1 MALKTAEQFRES
13 LRDGRVVYMDGEKVK
28 DVTTHPKLKVA
39 TDTAAFDY
47 ELAEMPEYRELA
59 VVRDEKTGDEYSRYF
74 HRPKNGEDL
83 LKRHELML
91 VASRLNYTT
100 TPFAREMI
108 DSFNGCVVTAHAMG
122 NRDYIERT
130 DAYLDYLRK
139 NDLSL
144 AGAIT
149 DVKGD
154 RLLRPA
160 DPKQSHP
167 DYYLR
172 VIDKN
177 KEGIIVRGCKAHI
190 TSSAYLNE
198 MLVMPCRNMTEADA
212 DYAVAF
218 ATPVSAKG
226 VIQIVHPFD
235 SHRGPLDFP
244 LDIPVRSHTDSL
256 VIFDDV
262 FVPWE
267 RVFLCGEWQSAATAV
282 YNFAYLHRH
291 TAVTYHIAWVE
302 LIVGLGAAIADFNG
316 VTKAPNIREEVT
328 ELIIYLNTMKALARA
343 SCIDYVM
350 HGDLAIPNPV
360 TANVAKHYYA
370 DNYHKVVKI
379 VEDLCGALLTTAP
392 SFRDWQNPAT
402 GNFMEKYLGG
412 RAGASAEARLR
423 ILQALRHYPCLGTE
437 LDVNNIHAE
446 GSLMAERLTIYSEA
460 RKDLELYKQL
470 ANYLAGNVKMS
481 WEEYKQLCGEL
492 SKLGKGESQR

>member
-13 LRDGRVVYMDGEKVK
+13 VRDGRLVYLDGEKVK
-28 DVTTHPKLKVA
+28 DVTTHPRLKVA

-47 ELAEMPEYRELA
+47 ELAEMPEYRDLA
-59 VVRDEKTGDEYSRYF
+59 VVKDKQTGDEYSRYF
-74 HRPKNGEDL
+74 HRPQNGEDL

-108 DSFNGCVVTAHAMG
+108 DSFNGCVITAHAMG

-154 RLLRPA
+154 RMLRAA

-172 VIDKN
+172 MIDKN
-177 KEGIIVRGCKAHI
+177 KDGIVVRGCKAHI

-198 MLVMPCRNMTEADA
+198 MMVMPCRNMTQDDA
-212 DYAVAF
+212 DYAIAF
-218 ATPVSAKG
+218 ATPVNAKG
-226 VIQIVHPFD
+226 IIQIVHPFD

-244 LDIPVRSHTDSL
+244 IDIPVRSHTDSL

-267 RVFLCGEWQSAATAV
+267 RVFLCGEWQNAATAV

-302 LIVGLGAAIADFNG
+302 LIVGLGAAIADYNG
-316 VTKAPNIREEVT
+316 VAKAANIREEIT
-328 ELIIYLNTMKALARA
+328 ELIIYLNTMKSLARA
-343 SCIDYVM
+343 SCIDYVK

-379 VEDLCGALLTTAP
+379 VEDLSGALLTTAP
-392 SFRDWQNPAT
+392 SYREWQNPAT
-402 GNFMEKYLGG
+402 GKFMEKYLGG
-412 RAGASAEARLR
+412 RAGATAEARLR

-446 GSLMAERLTIYSEA
+446 GSLMAERLTIYAEA
-460 RKDLELYKQL
+460 KKDIELYKQL
-470 ANYLAGNVKMS
+470 ANYLAGNIKMS
-481 WEEYKQLCGEL
+481 WEEYKQLCQEL
-492 SKLGKGESQR
+492 SKLGKGESKR

>member
-1 MALKTAEQFRES
+1 MGLKTAEQFRES
-13 LRDGRVVYMDGEKVK
+13 LRDGRVVYFEGEKVK

-47 ELAEMPEYRELA
+47 EMAEIPEYRDLA
-59 VVRDEKTGDEYSRYF
+59 VVKDKKTGEEYSRYF
-74 HRPKNGEDL
+74 HRPENGEDL

-91 VASRLNYTT
+91 TASRLNYTT

-122 NRDYIERT
+122 NKDYIERT
-130 DAYLDYLRK
+130 DAYLAYLRK

-154 RLLRPA
+154 RVLRPA
-160 DPKQSHP
+160 DPKQGHR

-172 VIDKN
+172 VIDKG
-177 KEGIIVRGCKAHI
+177 KDGIVVRGCKAHI

-198 MLVMPCRNMTEADA
+198 MMVMPCRNMTQDDA

-218 ATPVSAKG
+218 ATPVNAKG
-226 VIQIVHPFD
+226 ILQIVHPFD
-235 SHRGPLDFP
+235 SHRGSLDFP
-244 LDIPVRSHTDSL
+244 IDAPVRSHTDSL

-267 RVFLCGEWQSAATAV
+267 RVFLCGEWQHAATAV

-302 LIVGLGAAIADFNG
+302 LIVGLGAAIADYNG
-316 VTKAPNIREEVT
+316 VAKAPNIREELT
-328 ELIIYLNTMKALARA
+328 ELIIYLNTMKSLARA
-343 SCIDYVM
+343 SCIDYVK

-379 VEDLCGALLTTAP
+379 VEDLCGAILTTAP
-392 SFRDWQNPAT
+392 TYRDWQNPDT
-402 GNFMEKYLGG
+402 GKFMEKYLGG
-412 RAGASAEARLR
+412 RAGATAEARLR

-446 GSLMAERLTIYSEA
+446 GSLMAERLTIYGEA

-470 ANYLAGNVKMS
+470 ANYLAGNIKMS
-481 WEEYKQLCGEL
+481 WDEYKQLCQEL
-492 SKLGKGESQR
+492 SKLGKGESHK